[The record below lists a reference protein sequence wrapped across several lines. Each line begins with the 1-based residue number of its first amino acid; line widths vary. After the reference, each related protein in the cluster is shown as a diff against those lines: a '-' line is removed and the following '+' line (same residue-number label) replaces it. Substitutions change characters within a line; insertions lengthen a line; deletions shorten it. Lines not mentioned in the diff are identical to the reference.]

1 MRGFIFT
8 KATLTAKN
16 MFQNTSGL
24 CRVSRMADDEVK
36 KYLKKIGSKGGKAK
50 GKAKVRGGPDYYKK
64 IVEKRWRDYY
74 ERKEKESKDSK

>member
-1 MRGFIFT
+1 
-8 KATLTAKN
+8 
-16 MFQNTSGL
+16 
-24 CRVSRMADDEVK
+24 MADDEVK